1 MNFTEAITCLV
12 KGKCDT
18 IWRLDW
24 GNKKESNR
32 IKYNSFDG
40 CLEFVVNNKI
50 YYPKDICDLLALDWQ
65 AVRFEG
71 IKDVEVKKYIIS
83 SKECIVYDSIKQLQD
98 ANKNFKDVPIALT
111 GIESIIVYTEEND
124 FYKAFYGKEKDDIIF
139 ELTSILD
146 TTIDMVSRGQL
157 ISTTTLNKAR
167 SILDKVSDGVY

>member
-1 MNFTEAITCLV
+1 MNFTEAVKCLTQ
-12 KGKCDT
+12 GKCNI
-18 IWRLDW
+18 IWRLEW
-24 GNKKESNR
+24 EGKKEANR
-32 IKYNSFDG
+32 IKYNSFDD
-40 CLEFVVNNKI
+40 CLEFGINNKI
-50 YYPKDICDLLALDWQ
+50 YYPKDINDLLANDWQ
-65 AVRFEG
+65 AVQFCG

-124 FYKAFYGKEKDDIIF
+124 FYKAFYGKEKNDIIF
-139 ELTSILD
+139 ELASLLD